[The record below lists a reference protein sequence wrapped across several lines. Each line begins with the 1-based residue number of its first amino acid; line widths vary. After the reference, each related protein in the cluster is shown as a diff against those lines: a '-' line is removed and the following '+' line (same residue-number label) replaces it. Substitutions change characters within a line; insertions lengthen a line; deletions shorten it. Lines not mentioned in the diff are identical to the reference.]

1 MNTDNSVKMG
11 NAIIHSVIGIFVFY
25 IAYTLAMFIVG
36 GIVTIILY
44 IPLIG
49 DLFSLILRYGDNT
62 ASSFTIVVSVIIAFF
77 SSFIYIEHFTKNDA
91 TASRALTIWG
101 IFMIAFNV
109 LNLIINLFSGNAL
122 FINAIMA
129 LSGVAAF
136 YFKN

>member
-1 MNTDNSVKMG
+1 MNTDNTVKIG
-11 NAIIHSVIGIFVFY
+11 NAITHSVIGIFVFY

-49 DLFSLILRYGDNT
+49 ELFALILRYGDNT

-77 SSFIYIEHFTKNDA
+77 SSFIYIAHFTKNDA

-109 LNLIINLFSGNAL
+109 LNLIINLFSGNAF